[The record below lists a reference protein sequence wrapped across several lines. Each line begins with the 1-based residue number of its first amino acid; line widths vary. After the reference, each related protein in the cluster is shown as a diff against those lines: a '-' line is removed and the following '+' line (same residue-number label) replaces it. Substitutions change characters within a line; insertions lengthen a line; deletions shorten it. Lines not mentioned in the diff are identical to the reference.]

1 MDIAQISILG
11 IALAAVANSMIGALW
26 YSPLLFADKW
36 METAKKTKEDFSSST
51 ANLGYLITFIGGI
64 ISAYVLSMLIQL
76 FDPISLWS
84 GATLGF
90 LAGIGF
96 SVVREISPT
105 IFEGRNTMLFFISAG
120 YHVVSL
126 TIMGTIVA
134 AFT

>member
-1 MDIAQISILG
+1 MDIADISILG
-11 IALAAVANSMIGALW
+11 IALAAVANFMIGALW
-26 YSPLLFADKW
+26 YSPLLFANIW
-36 METAKKTKEDFSSST
+36 IETVNKTREDFSSSS
-51 ANLGYLITFIGGI
+51 ANLGHLLTFLGGI
-64 ISAYVLSMLIQL
+64 ISAYVLSLLIQL
-76 FDPISLWS
+76 FDPITLWS

-105 IFEGRNTMLFFISAG
+105 IFEGRNTVLFFISAG